1 MPLKSSR
8 KTAICCKMMILSNGW
23 LLLCDK
29 IRGAY
34 FLCGGVR
41 FFAAI
46 RKKSSRFRVNCAIL
60 TMSAP
65 ARLAEFFYSRGQKHR
80 YAYVEQQQ

>member
-1 MPLKSSR
+1 MVFSAFNVTPH
-8 KTAICCKMMILSNGW
+8 I
-23 LLLCDK
+23 
-29 IRGAY
+29 
-34 FLCGGVR
+34 
-41 FFAAI
+41 FAAI

>member
-1 MPLKSSR
+1 
-8 KTAICCKMMILSNGW
+8 
-23 LLLCDK
+23 
-29 IRGAY
+29 
-34 FLCGGVR
+34 LCGGVR

>member
-1 MPLKSSR
+1 M
-8 KTAICCKMMILSNGW
+8 
-23 LLLCDK
+23 
-29 IRGAY
+29 AY
-34 FLCGGVR
+34 KQQTFLIVLVCGGVR